1 MPTLV
6 TATTLPLHYCNNCSL
21 TSVTFLLL
29 LGYPSKLIPDFINY
43 FQILI
48 AQFEHFESGRTNQ
61 QLIHRKVCGIE

>member
-1 MPTLV
+1 M
-6 TATTLPLHYCNNCSL
+6 
-21 TSVTFLLL
+21 TFLLL